1 MGRARNDDRRC
12 GVALSAILCAIIA
25 QSKGLNV
32 GSWALGG
39 LVFGIFAVVV
49 VALTRPA
56 GEARLIQV
64 DCPTCKKP
72 GKAMSNATV
81 YDCRSCGAH
90 FEQEAAAS

>member
-1 MGRARNDDRRC
+1 MTIVV
-12 GVALSAILCAIIA
+12 VAWLLSAILCAIIA

-56 GEARLIQV
+56 GEARLIQS
-64 DCPTCKKP
+64 T
-72 GKAMSNATV
+72 ALRA
-81 YDCRSCGAH
+81 RSRVRP
-90 FEQEAAAS
+90 